1 LVSQVPTCAATAR
14 PHAGHRLYNSAKPAS
29 GAGAFNACYMNYTP
43 KDPDLVLYEFGV
55 NAEAYGEQQEQ
66 PEWKRLID
74 LAWRLESKPAVINVV
89 GRCKLNQVY
98 P

>member
-1 LVSQVPTCAATAR
+1 
-14 PHAGHRLYNSAKPAS
+14 
-29 GAGAFNACYMNYTP
+29 
-43 KDPDLVLYEFGV
+43 VLYEFGV